1 MVTDEVA
8 APLSELL
15 CEPRDR
21 ELCMCYLKS
30 GGFLSSAEC
39 DGRNYLKVSKVA
51 RGKVEPFSEQDRN
64 ILMLHLTRSR
74 VEERISDERVSPIGY
89 ILPCLILPSKLV
101 WSSIFS
107 KNLTS
112 PFF

>member
-1 MVTDEVA
+1 MVADEVA
-8 APLSELL
+8 APLNELL

-30 GGFLSSAEC
+30 DGFLSSADC
-39 DGRNYLKVSKVA
+39 DGRDYLKVSKVA

-74 VEERISDERVSPIGY
+74 VEERISDERVSPFAIG
-89 ILPCLILPSKLV
+89 IVLLCLILPSKLV
-101 WSSIFS
+101 WS
-107 KNLTS
+107 
-112 PFF
+112 